1 MTLTLNTLLPPAL
14 LGDPIQAAAELPR
27 ALMTRAN
34 FIPGVRHRLGWRGVR
49 DCAKGQGGLTVRVT
63 GMPGVYGLHL
73 LNSNGAGR
81 TGLATFAI
89 SYFPA
94 SDEELVEDFSIQAGI
109 TAQDEDYLE
118 RVREFTLHEDLRAL
132 FGIAVLEVHLH
143 ADTPGIVLALTA
155 PEHDRVVALDGVN
168 VDTPSGRVEAVAPGG
183 MDQNLP
189 ALEVATPLFEA
200 LAASASYCLGEPPN
214 SLKKES
220 RQSMQ
225 RAYGT
230 ESGLRSE
237 SAPDVRDV
245 RFGLGWGMDVPSL
258 PEMETTDASWSAP
271 APLPEEFADAPWM
284 SAEIRGASNA
294 LDKRTMGITEKPR
307 LIVLTG
313 FLGSGK
319 TTFLARFIE
328 EQAAKNGFVAVVQNE
343 IGQKG
348 LDGKLLGQS
357 YAVTEVDEGCVCCTL
372 AGNLRSALSGILS
385 EFQPDFVVLET
396 TGLANPANM
405 LSEIADL
412 DDVIEFASVTT
423 VLDAACAPRAL
434 ADHEVARN
442 QVQLADV
449 LILNKTDLASEDD
462 LAMLEARIR
471 ELNPTADL
479 HRTTHG
485 DVPSTVLYGV
495 NFRKALK
502 RPGPILAPM
511 GHHSTHGDEGIQSA
525 IIELDGP
532 LDRRSFQAG
541 VSALP
546 HQVLRAKG
554 VVRFSDGD
562 TPEIFQYVP
571 GHHSLTLSQE
581 EPESCFMVIIGQ
593 EITRIAETFRT
604 AIGA

>member
-1 MTLTLNTLLPPAL
+1 MPLTLNTLLPPAL
-14 LGDPIQAAAELPR
+14 LDDPTQAAAELPR

-49 DCAKGQGGLTVRVT
+49 DCAKGRGGLTVRIT

-73 LNSNGAGR
+73 LNSGGTGR
-81 TGLATFAI
+81 TGQATFAI
-89 SYFPA
+89 SYFPTPH
-94 SDEELVEDFSIQAGI
+94 EKLVEAFSIQAGI
-109 TAQDEDYLE
+109 AAQDDDYLE

-132 FGIAVLEVHLH
+132 FGIAVLEVHFH
-143 ADTPGIVLALTA
+143 ADGPGIALALTG
-155 PEHDRVVALDGVN
+155 PEQDRVVALDGVT
-168 VDTPSGRVEAVAPGG
+168 VDTPVGRVEAVLPGSL
-183 MDQNLP
+183 DQNFP
-189 ALEVATPLFEA
+189 ALEVAAPLFEA
-200 LAASASYCLGEPPN
+200 LAASASYCLGYPPE
-214 SLKKES
+214 SLMKES
-220 RQSMQ
+220 RQGRQ
-225 RAYGT
+225 RVYG
-230 ESGLRSE
+230 EAIGLRSE
-237 SAPDVRDV
+237 SAPEVRDV
-245 RFGLGWGMDVPSL
+245 RFGLGWGMDAPSL

-271 APLPEEFADAPWM
+271 APVPEEFKDAPWL
-284 SAEIRGASNA
+284 SADIRGATNS

-372 AGNLRSALSGILS
+372 AGSLRSALSGILS

-412 DDVIEFASVTT
+412 DDMLEFASVTT

-449 LILNKTDLASEDD
+449 LILNKTDLATDDD
-462 LAMLEARIR
+462 LAGLEARIR

-479 HRTTHG
+479 HRATNG

-511 GHHSTHGDEGIQSA
+511 GHHATHGDDGIQSA
-525 IIELDGP
+525 LIELSGP
-532 LDRRSFQAG
+532 LDRRAFQAG

-554 VVRFSDGD
+554 VVRFKDGD
-562 TPEIFQYVP
+562 APEIFQYVP
-571 GHHSLTLSQE
+571 GHHSLTPSPE

>member
-1 MTLTLNTLLPPAL
+1 MPLTLNTLLPPAL
-14 LGDPIQAAAELPR
+14 LDNPTQAAAELPR

-49 DCAKGQGGLTVRVT
+49 DCAKGRGGLTVRIT

-73 LNSNGAGR
+73 LNSGGAGR
-81 TGLATFAI
+81 TGQATFAI

-94 SDEELVEDFSIQAGI
+94 PLEKRVEAFSIQAGI
-109 TAQDEDYLE
+109 AAQDEDYLE

-132 FGIAVLEVHLH
+132 FGIAVLEVHFH
-143 ADTPGIVLALTA
+143 ADGPGISLALTA
-155 PEHDRVVALDGVN
+155 PERDRVVALDGVT
-168 VDTPSGRVEAVAPGG
+168 VDTPVGMVEAVLPGSL
-183 MDQNLP
+183 DQDFP
-189 ALEVATPLFEA
+189 ALETATPLFEA
-200 LAASASYCLGEPPN
+200 LAASASYCLGYPPE
-214 SLKKES
+214 SLIKES
-220 RQSMQ
+220 RQGRQ
-225 RAYGT
+225 RAYGET
-230 ESGLRSE
+230 IGLRSE
-237 SAPDVRDV
+237 SAPGIRDV
-245 RFGLGWGMDVPSL
+245 RFGLGWGMDAPSL
-258 PEMETTDASWSAP
+258 PDMETTDASWSAP
-271 APLPEEFADAPWM
+271 APPPEEFKDAPWL
-284 SAEIRGASNA
+284 SADIRGASNS
-294 LDKRTMGITEKPR
+294 LDKRTMGITDKPR

-372 AGNLRSALSGILS
+372 AGSLRSALSGILS

-412 DDVIEFASVTT
+412 DDMLEFASVTT

-434 ADHEVARN
+434 ADHGVARN
-442 QVQLADV
+442 QVRLADV
-449 LILNKTDLASEDD
+449 LLLNKTDLATDDD
-462 LAMLEARIR
+462 LAALETRIR

-479 HRTTHG
+479 HCTTHG

-511 GHHSTHGDEGIQSA
+511 GHHATHGDDGIQSA
-525 IIELDGP
+525 LIELSGP
-532 LDRRSFQAG
+532 IDRRAFQAG
-541 VSALP
+541 VSSLP

-554 VVRFSDGD
+554 VVRFADGD

-571 GHHSLTLSQE
+571 GHHSLTPSRE
-581 EPESCFMVIIGQ
+581 EPESCFLVIIGQ
-593 EITRIAETFRT
+593 EITPVAENFRA